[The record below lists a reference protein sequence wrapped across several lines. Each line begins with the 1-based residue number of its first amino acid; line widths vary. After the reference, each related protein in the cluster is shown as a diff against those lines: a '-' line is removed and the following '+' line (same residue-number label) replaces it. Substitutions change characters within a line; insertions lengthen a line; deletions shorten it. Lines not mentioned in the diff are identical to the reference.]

1 MPTHRHSHS
10 QHRHRHRH
18 HSKNHRSMSSLDNG
32 SNVLKLSPKVDAL
45 QSPKVSGA
53 LVTLPA
59 STTPSLQLSAPIM
72 QSRLSKCSI
81 KELISNDSDDDDDS
95 LTSSSD
101 DILNISH
108 RYSNDIYSLVKT
120 GDIICL
126 QLNTNAPQKFTLE
139 DSNYFPKKYVEFL
152 VPSMSDKGFDI
163 LSITADGIVSTSDVV
178 LQTCVTYI

>member
-18 HSKNHRSMSSLDNG
+18 HSKNHRSMSSLSSLDNG

-95 LTSSSD
+95 LT
-101 DILNISH
+101 
-108 RYSNDIYSLVKT
+108 
-120 GDIICL
+120 
-126 QLNTNAPQKFTLE
+126 
-139 DSNYFPKKYVEFL
+139 
-152 VPSMSDKGFDI
+152 
-163 LSITADGIVSTSDVV
+163 
-178 LQTCVTYI
+178 